1 MNDVRT
7 WVLVVGVA
15 ILVIVLIRYAR
26 GPDHQRG
33 DEVGAWSP
41 PVTVLDRS

>member
-7 WVLVVGVA
+7 WVLVTCA
-15 ILVIVLIRYAR
+15 LVLVLVLIRYAR
-26 GPDHQRG
+26 GPEHQRG

-41 PVTVLDRS
+41 PVAVLDRS